1 MKKFTEKDLEKAFKE
16 GRLYEAGELELDTN
30 GRETAFEVW
39 LEQAFPN
46 DKANKISNIKRILE
60 KCFEGET
67 STMELE
73 ADHSPCISS
82 TGTNRMNVSVL
93 VERFGTNDVGV
104 FTYNN
109 ETEIAEDDL
118 TYEELEEDVID
129 DILELLEQAEVDH
142 DKTMERCQ
150 N

>member
-1 MKKFTEKDLEKAFKE
+1 MTKEEQILE
-16 GRLYEAGELELDTN
+16 
-30 GRETAFEVW
+30 
-39 LEQAFPN
+39 
-46 DKANKISNIKRILE
+46 IKRILRD
-60 KCFEGET
+60 CCEG
-67 STMELE
+67 STTTCELE